1 MQCDHSGDSGC
12 QGGLMDNAFGWV
24 ESNGLCAEGDY
35 PYTSGGGVR
44 GTCRSPKCTPI
55 VKVSGIVDVPA
66 NDEDALK
73 AAVAKQPVSVAI
85 EADKVAFQL
94 YKGGV
99 LDSTKCGQQLDHGV
113 LVVGYGTE
121 GGADYW
127 TVKNSWGASWGE
139 AGFIRLAR
147 GKNMCGVAKQ
157 ASFPTGAT
165 GMAPGPSPGPSPPP
179 PPGPS
184 HYENPKD
191 GCRSDEEPVRV
202 SGIPGELCS
211 PDCTNAACPTDVPSG
226 VRADP
231 ECVLQDSAHHQ
242 KRCALVCRRS
252 AECGPGARCH
262 KPQPGIGLCTY
273 DDDQRSREGIPLLN
287 ISPREDEIVV

>member
-1 MQCDHSGDSGC
+1 MQCDRSGDSGC

-24 ESNGLCAEGDY
+24 ERNGLCAEEDY

-44 GTCRSPKCTPI
+44 GTCRSPQCTPV
-55 VKVSGIVDVPA
+55 VKVSGLVDVPA

-99 LDSTKCGQQLDHGV
+99 LDSAKCGQQLDHGV
-113 LVVGYGTE
+113 LAVGYGTE

-127 TVKNSWGASWGE
+127 KVKNSWGASWGE
-139 AGFIRLAR
+139 EGYIRLAR

-157 ASFPTGAT
+157 ASYPTGAT
-165 GMAPGPSPGPSPPP
+165 GMGPGPSPGPSPPP

-191 GCRSDEEPVRV
+191 GCRSDEEPVRI

-211 PDCTNAACPTDVPSG
+211 PDCTKAACPTDVPSG
-226 VRADP
+226 VTADP
-231 ECVLQDSAHHQ
+231 ECVLQDTAHH
-242 KRCALVCRRS
+242 KRCALVCKRS
-252 AECGPGARCH
+252 SECGAGARCH
-262 KPQPGIGLCTY
+262 KPQPSIGLCTY
-273 DDDQRSREGIPLLN
+273 DAEEQSQERIPILN